1 MSEKKVLVID
11 EDAVSRNFVARKLIE
26 KNYEAL
32 QTGSGKEGLIFAW
45 RDRPDVV
52 IVDPV
57 LADIR
62 GEEIAAKLKGDTRSA
77 AIPLIA
83 LSRDASPERRNSC
96 LAAGFDAYIVK
107 SAEALTLLNEALNR
121 FLRFARDD
129 AVKQAGALIVFLSA
143 KGGAGTSSLC
153 ANIAMNI
160 AQLRADARVVVVDL
174 VLPIGSIAPIVGYEG
189 EQNIVTITDLP
200 LEHTTPEFLRGELPK
215 INVWGFSLLAGSPDP
230 QSSNQLKIERI
241 WDVIAALRA
250 AFDFVLVDAGRALSK
265 ITLPIIQRA
274 DLIALVISTDAS
286 TLPLTATL
294 LTFLRN
300 QGVPANAI
308 YAILNRA
315 VSLEGLSKA
324 DVENSIDITVRAT
337 LPYLGTNFPF
347 ANSQHQPFTLKFPKE
362 TASIIFRDIAADMV
376 TLVQKSSAVSAP
388 PR

>member
-11 EDAVSRNFVARKLIE
+11 EDAASRNFVVRKLIG
-26 KNYEAL
+26 KNYEVL
-32 QTGSGKEGLIFAW
+32 QTGAGKEGLIFAW
-45 RDRPDVV
+45 RDRPDLI

-62 GEEIAAKLKGDTRSA
+62 GEEVASKLKNDTRSA

-83 LSRDASPERRNSC
+83 LSRDASPERRKSC
-96 LAAGFDAYIVK
+96 LEAGFDVYIVK
-107 SAEALTLLNEALNR
+107 SSEAVMLLDEAVNR
-121 FLRFARDD
+121 FLRFAGG
-129 AVKQAGALIVFLSA
+129 AVKQPGALIVFLSA

-160 AQLRADARVVVVDL
+160 AQSHPDARVVVADL

-189 EQNIVTITDLP
+189 GQNIVTITDLP
-200 LEHTTPEFLRGELPK
+200 AEHTTPEFLRGELPE

-230 QSSNQLKIERI
+230 ESSNQLKVERI
-241 WDVIAALRA
+241 WDVIVALRH

-265 ITLPIIQRA
+265 ITLPIIQHA
-274 DLIALVISTDAS
+274 DVVALVISTDAS
-286 TLPLTATL
+286 TLPLTGTL

-300 QGVPANAI
+300 KGVHTNAI

-324 DVENSIDITVRAT
+324 DVENSVDVKVKAT
-337 LPYLGTNFPF
+337 MPYLGPNFPF
-347 ANSQHQPFTLKFPKE
+347 ANSQHQPFTLKFPNE
-362 TASIIFRDIAADMV
+362 SASIIFRDIAAGMAA
-376 TLVQKSSAVSAP
+376 LVQKS
-388 PR
+388 RT